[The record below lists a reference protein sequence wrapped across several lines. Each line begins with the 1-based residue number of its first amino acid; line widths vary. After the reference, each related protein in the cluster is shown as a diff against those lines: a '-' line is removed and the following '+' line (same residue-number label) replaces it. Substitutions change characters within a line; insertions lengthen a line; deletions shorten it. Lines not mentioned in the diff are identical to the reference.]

1 MASIAK
7 TAGTVGVVLALC
19 GGVGAASGCGGNS
32 SSGSATHAAALRAA
46 VDEGVPGVSK
56 SSTGDMQAPSP
67 SPAALVTPSTPSVI
81 KTATIE
87 LRIASKA
94 MNDRID
100 AARHIADTT
109 GGYVES
115 SHQESG
121 RHGSATVVL
130 RIPAGA
136 FEAAVQDLSQLG
148 HVRSS
153 TESGEDVSRQLVD
166 LDARLVNL
174 QAQRRILLGL
184 MQKAT
189 TIQGSI
195 LVENQLSQ
203 VQGQIEQLSGQ
214 LRYLHDR
221 TDYGTVTLALTT
233 PAAAPAA
240 PEHAS
245 ALWQALS
252 RSVDAAQSVMTAVI
266 VGAGFVI
273 PIALLVALAAMLA
286 RRFGPNLAVKG
297 E

>member
-1 MASIAK
+1 M
-7 TAGTVGVVLALC
+7 
-19 GGVGAASGCGGNS
+19 
-32 SSGSATHAAALRAA
+32 
-46 VDEGVPGVSK
+46 
-56 SSTGDMQAPSP
+56 
-67 SPAALVTPSTPSVI
+67 TPSTPSVI
-81 KTATIE
+81 KTASIE
-87 LRIASKA
+87 LRIAAKA

-100 AARHIADTT
+100 AARQIADST

-121 RHGSATVVL
+121 HEASATIVL

-136 FEAAVQDLSQLG
+136 FESAVQDLSQLG
-148 HVRSS
+148 KVRSS

-189 TIQGSI
+189 TISGSI

-233 PAAAPAA
+233 PAAAAAA
-240 PEHAS
+240 PEHAN

-273 PIALLVALAAMLA
+273 PIALLVGLAAVLA
-286 RRFGPNLAVKG
+286 RRFRPNLAVKG

>member
-19 GGVGAASGCGGNS
+19 GGAGAVAGCGGNG
-32 SSGSATHAAALRAA
+32 SSGSATHAATMRAA

-56 SSTGDMQAPSP
+56 SSAGEIRAPIA
-67 SPAALVTPSTPSVI
+67 SPAALVTPGTPSVI

-87 LRIASKA
+87 LRIAAKA

-100 AARHIADTT
+100 AARRIADTT

-121 RHGSATVVL
+121 RQGSATIVL

-136 FEAAVQDLSQLG
+136 FESAVQDLSQLG

-153 TESGEDVSRQLVD
+153 SESGEDVSRQLVD

-189 TIQGSI
+189 TISGSI

-233 PAAAPAA
+233 PAAAPAP
-240 PEHAS
+240 PEHAG

-273 PIALLVALAAMLA
+273 PIALLVGVAAVLA
-286 RRFGPNLAVKG
+286 RRFRPNLAVKG

>member
-1 MASIAK
+1 M
-7 TAGTVGVVLALC
+7 
-19 GGVGAASGCGGNS
+19 
-32 SSGSATHAAALRAA
+32 
-46 VDEGVPGVSK
+46 
-56 SSTGDMQAPSP
+56 
-67 SPAALVTPSTPSVI
+67 I

-87 LRIASKA
+87 LRIARKA
-94 MNDRID
+94 MGGKID
-100 AARHIADTT
+100 AARQIADST

-115 SHQESG
+115 SHEQSG
-121 RHGSATVVL
+121 RDGSATIVL

-189 TIQGSI
+189 TISGSI

-221 TDYGTVTLALTT
+221 TDYSTITVAMTT
-233 PAAAPAA
+233 PAAAAAA

-286 RRFGPNLAVKG
+286 RRFRPNLAVKG

>member
-19 GGVGAASGCGGNS
+19 GGVGTVAGCGGDG
-32 SSGSATHAAALRAA
+32 SSGAATHAAAMTASGGVAKGAVGDEQLRAA
-46 VDEGVPGVSK
+46 VP
-56 SSTGDMQAPSP
+56 AAA
-67 SPAALVTPSTPSVI
+67 PAALVTASTPSVI

-87 LRIASKA
+87 LRIARQA
-94 MNDRID
+94 MGGKID
-100 AARHIADTT
+100 AARQIADAT

-115 SHQESG
+115 SHEQSG
-121 RHGSATVVL
+121 RDGSATIVL

-136 FEAAVQDLSQLG
+136 FESAVQDLSQLG

-189 TIQGSI
+189 TISGSI

-221 TDYGTVTLALTT
+221 TDYGTVTLAMTT
-233 PAAAPAA
+233 PAAAAAA

-273 PIALLVALAAMLA
+273 PIALLVALAAVLA
-286 RRFGPNLAVKG
+286 RRFRPNLAVKG